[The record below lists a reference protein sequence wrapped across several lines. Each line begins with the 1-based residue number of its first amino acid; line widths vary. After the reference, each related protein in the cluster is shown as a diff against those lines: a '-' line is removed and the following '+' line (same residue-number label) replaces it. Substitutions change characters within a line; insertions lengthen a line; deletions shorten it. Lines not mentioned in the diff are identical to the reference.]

1 MYGLLICM
9 CVLSFITF
17 IILCLLIKNYK
28 SKKINYL
35 EKRAKKVVNIISFI
49 STAFAILAL
58 FISVFGLII
67 QTKSPKL
74 QMEIYTMHE
83 IAWEEENK
91 GEELC
96 LSYDNDEHVDFDFG
110 VPHTWHLHIKN
121 VGNQYAENVKIQIRF
136 DDFAFVS
143 QPNSFTLSDHNHGL
157 GSYCALEHTFSE
169 LIQPG
174 ETVEVPY
181 IPLNN
186 AELYNEEL
194 SDDYKLNRENTN
206 MNVRIYENN
215 SLVLE
220 ENVFI
225 KIVDNPMLEDD
236 CSLEIYEDD
245 EDKLVRKFNEHYFN
259 HEGYFSECNLDL
271 DSMELYPKE
280 LVFSLK
286 KHERVYKHYLKLI
299 NVYNPVLSEVCGKLA
314 VFYGRL
320 YYIGL
325 SKEISGV
332 DIEQA
337 IENDMAIQWR
347 SKD

>member
-1 MYGLLICM
+1 M
-9 CVLSFITF
+9 CVLSFITL

-28 SKKINYL
+28 SEKINHL

-49 STAFAILAL
+49 STTFAILAL
-58 FISVFGLII
+58 FISVFGIII

-83 IAWEEENK
+83 LAWEEENE

-96 LSYDNDEHVDFDFG
+96 LSYDNDKHVDFVLG
-110 VPHTWHLHIKN
+110 APYTWHLHIKN

-136 DDFAFVS
+136 DTFAFVS
-143 QPNSFTLSDHNHGL
+143 QPVFFTLSDHNHGV
-157 GSYCALEHTFSE
+157 GSYCAIEHTFSE

-174 ETVEVPY
+174 EMVEVPD
-181 IPLNN
+181 IPLDN
-186 AELYNEEL
+186 AELYDKEMF
-194 SDDYKLNRENTN
+194 DDHKLNRENTN
-206 MNVRIYENN
+206 MNVKIYENN

-220 ENVFI
+220 KNVFI
-225 KIVDNPMLEDD
+225 KIVDDPMLEDE
-236 CSLEIYEDD
+236 CSLEKYEDD
-245 EDKLVRKFNEHYFN
+245 EDKLVRKFNEYYFDQ
-259 HEGYFSECNLDL
+259 EDYFSECNLDL
-271 DSMELYPKE
+271 DLMELYPKE
-280 LVFSLK
+280 LAFSLK

-299 NVYNPVLSEVCGKLA
+299 NVYNPILSNVYSKLA

-325 SKEISGV
+325 SKEISGI

-337 IENDMAIQWR
+337 IENDMAIRWK
-347 SKD
+347 SKNYD